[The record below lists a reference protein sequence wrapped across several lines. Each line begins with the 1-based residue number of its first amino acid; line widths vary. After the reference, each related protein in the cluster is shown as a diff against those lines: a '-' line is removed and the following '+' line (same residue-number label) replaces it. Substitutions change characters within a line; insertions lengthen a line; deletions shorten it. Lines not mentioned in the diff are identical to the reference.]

1 MFDNYFIFF
10 ILRLTVV
17 LLGIIIGNKVARV
30 DSKKYWFAAIPFIL
44 VFALNEGLR
53 FGRGVDYNGYFF
65 KYQDILLDDKGYR
78 TISDPVFVGLCHFN
92 DMIGLPY
99 QGLIFILSLFLIIAG
114 SLFLK
119 EVKDSMAYA
128 FPLFFLFSFPAENLI
143 RWFFAFSFLIISS
156 FYYNNNKFKSAI
168 IFVLLALGSHIG
180 IIIPAVLC
188 FFLKYY
194 KKPIFDLKT
203 SILLYI
209 GLWSLF
215 STDVMIGLAK
225 YINFSSSF
233 VSDYYSGY
241 IDNADVWLTGN
252 GLGEKAINYGIGLA
266 LPDIITL
273 IMTYYVVRKRPQLTY
288 YANIYI
294 VGALLSAAIYRL
306 EIGYRISVAM
316 KIYQVMFLA
325 VAFKDLLFCKLHK
338 NWILKLGCWI
348 LIINIIR
355 VYFIYIYTSYSANEI
370 LYIWDS
376 NGKDVLL

>member
-1 MFDNYFIFF
+1 MLDNYFTFF
-10 ILRLTVV
+10 VLRLTVV
-17 LLGIIIGNKVARV
+17 LLGIIIGNKVAKV
-30 DSKKYWFAAIPFIL
+30 TPTKYWLSVFPFIL
-44 VFALNEGLR
+44 IFSFNEGLR

-65 KYQDILLDDKGYR
+65 KYYDILLGDKGLIN
-78 TISDPVFVGLCHFN
+78 ISDPVFVGLCHLN
-92 DMIGLPY
+92 DIVGMPY
-99 QGLIFILSLFLIIAG
+99 QGLIFFLSFFLVVAG
-114 SLFLK
+114 SFLLR

-143 RWFFAFSFLIISS
+143 RWFFAFSFLMISS
-156 FYYNNNKFKSAI
+156 YFYNNSNYKKAI
-168 IFVLLALGSHIG
+168 IFAALALGSHMG
-180 IIIPAVLC
+180 IIIPAFFC
-188 FFLKYY
+188 FSLKYL
-194 KKPIFDLKT
+194 KKPIFSLKT
-203 SILLYI
+203 SVLLYI
-209 GLWSLF
+209 GLWTLF
-215 STDVMIGLAK
+215 TTDAMLGLVK
-225 YINFSSSF
+225 YINYSSIF
-233 VSDYYSGY
+233 VSDYYYGY

-273 IMTYYVVRKRPQLTY
+273 ILTYYVVRKRPQLTY

-294 VGALLSAAIYRL
+294 VGALLSAAIYRV

-355 VYFIYIYTSYSANEI
+355 VYFLYIYTSYSANEI

>member
-1 MFDNYFIFF
+1 MLDNYFTFF
-10 ILRLTVV
+10 VLRLTVV
-17 LLGIIIGNKVARV
+17 LLGIIIGNKVAKV
-30 DSKKYWFAAIPFIL
+30 TPTKYWLSVFPFIL
-44 VFALNEGLR
+44 IFSFNEGLR

-65 KYQDILLDDKGYR
+65 KYYDILLGDKGLIN
-78 TISDPVFVGLCHFN
+78 ISDPVFVGLCHLN
-92 DMIGLPY
+92 DIVGMPY
-99 QGLIFILSLFLIIAG
+99 QGLIFFLSFFLVVAG
-114 SLFLK
+114 SFLLR

-143 RWFFAFSFLIISS
+143 RWFFAFSFLMISS
-156 FYYNNNKFKSAI
+156 YFYNNSNYKKAI
-168 IFVLLALGSHIG
+168 IFAALALGSHMG
-180 IIIPAVLC
+180 IIIPAFFC
-188 FFLKYY
+188 FSLKYL
-194 KKPIFDLKT
+194 KKPIFSLKT
-203 SILLYI
+203 SVLLYI
-209 GLWSLF
+209 GLWTLF
-215 STDVMIGLAK
+215 ATDAMLGLVK
-225 YINFSSSF
+225 YINYSSIF

-273 IMTYYVVRKRPQLTY
+273 ILTYYVVRKRPQLTY

-294 VGALLSAAIYRL
+294 VGALLSAAIYRV

>member
-1 MFDNYFIFF
+1 M
-10 ILRLTVV
+10 LRLPPPT
-17 LLGIIIGNKVARV
+17 
-30 DSKKYWFAAIPFIL
+30 KYWLSVFPFIL
-44 VFALNEGLR
+44 IFSLNEGLR

-65 KYQDILLDDKGYR
+65 KYYDILLGDKGLR
-78 TISDPVFVGLCHFN
+78 NISDPVFVGLCHLN
-92 DMIGLPY
+92 DIVGMPY
-99 QGLIFILSLFLIIAG
+99 QGLIFFLSFFLVVAG
-114 SLFLK
+114 SFLLR

-143 RWFFAFSFLIISS
+143 RWFFAFSFLMISS
-156 FYYNNNKFKSAI
+156 YFYNNSNYKKTI
-168 IFVLLALGSHIG
+168 IFAALALGSHMG
-180 IIIPAVLC
+180 IIIPAFFC
-188 FFLKYY
+188 FSLKYL
-194 KKPIFDLKT
+194 KKPIFSLKI
-203 SILLYI
+203 SVLLYI
-209 GLWSLF
+209 GLWTLF
-215 STDVMIGLAK
+215 TTDAMLGLVK
-225 YINFSSSF
+225 YINYSSIL

-273 IMTYYVVRKRPQLTY
+273 ILTYYVVRKRPQLTY

-294 VGALLSAAIYRL
+294 VGALLSAAIYRV

>member
-1 MFDNYFIFF
+1 MFDNYFTFF
-10 ILRLTVV
+10 ILRVAVV
-17 LLGIIIGNKVARV
+17 LLGFIIGNNVAKV
-30 DSKKYWFAAIPFIL
+30 DSKKYWLAVIPFIF

-53 FGRGVDYNGYFF
+53 FGRGIDYNGYFF
-65 KYQDILLDDKGYR
+65 KYQDILLGDKGLR

-92 DMIGLPY
+92 GMLGLPY

-114 SLFLK
+114 SLLLK

-156 FYYNNNKFKSAI
+156 YYYNNDKFKYAL
-168 IFVLLALGSHIG
+168 IFILLALGSHMG
-180 IIIPAVLC
+180 MIIPAILC
-188 FFLKYY
+188 FFLKFF
-194 KKPIFDLKT
+194 KKPIFGLKT

-215 STDVMIGLAK
+215 STDVMIGLVR
-225 YINFSSSF
+225 YINYSSSF

-252 GLGEKAINYGIGLA
+252 GLGKQAINYGIGLA
-266 LPDIITL
+266 LPDILTL

-294 VGALLSAAIYRL
+294 VGVLLSAAIYRI

-316 KIYQVMFLA
+316 VIYQVMFLA
-325 VAFKDLLFCKLHK
+325 VAFKDMLFCKLHK
-338 NWILKLGCWI
+338 NWLLKLGCWI
-348 LIINIIR
+348 LIFNIIR
-355 VYFIYIYTSYSANEI
+355 IYFVYIYTSSSENEI
-370 LYIWDS
+370 LYIWNS
-376 NGKDVLL
+376 YGRDVLL

>member
-1 MFDNYFIFF
+1 MLDNYFTFF
-10 ILRLTVV
+10 VLRLTVV
-17 LLGIIIGNKVARV
+17 LFGIIIGNKVAKV
-30 DSKKYWFAAIPFIL
+30 TPTKYWLSVFPFIL
-44 VFALNEGLR
+44 IFSFNEGLR

-65 KYQDILLDDKGYR
+65 KYYDILLGDKGLIN
-78 TISDPVFVGLCHFN
+78 ISDPVFVGLCHLN
-92 DMIGLPY
+92 DIVGMPY
-99 QGLIFILSLFLIIAG
+99 QGLIFFLSFFLVVAG
-114 SLFLK
+114 SFLLR

-143 RWFFAFSFLIISS
+143 RWFFAFSFLMISS
-156 FYYNNNKFKSAI
+156 YFYNNSNYKKAI
-168 IFVLLALGSHIG
+168 IFAALALGSHMG
-180 IIIPAVLC
+180 IIIPAFFC
-188 FFLKYY
+188 FSLKYL
-194 KKPIFDLKT
+194 KKPIFSLKT
-203 SILLYI
+203 SVLLYI
-209 GLWSLF
+209 GLWTLF
-215 STDVMIGLAK
+215 TTDAMLGLVK
-225 YINFSSSF
+225 YINYSSIF

-273 IMTYYVVRKRPQLTY
+273 ILTYYVVRKRPQLTY

-294 VGALLSAAIYRL
+294 VGALLSAAIYRV

>member
-1 MFDNYFIFF
+1 MFDNYFTFF
-10 ILRLTVV
+10 ILRFTVV
-17 LLGIIIGNKVARV
+17 LLGIIIGNKVAKV
-30 DSKKYWFAAIPFIL
+30 TPTKYWLSVFPFIL
-44 VFALNEGLR
+44 IFSLNEGLR

-65 KYQDILLDDKGYR
+65 KYYDILLGDKGLR
-78 TISDPVFVGLCHFN
+78 NISDPVFVGLCHLN
-92 DMIGLPY
+92 DIVGMPY
-99 QGLIFILSLFLIIAG
+99 QGLIFFLSFFLVVAG
-114 SLFLK
+114 SFLLR

-143 RWFFAFSFLIISS
+143 RWFFAFSFLMISS
-156 FYYNNNKFKSAI
+156 YFYNNSNYKKAI
-168 IFVLLALGSHIG
+168 IFAALALGSHMG
-180 IIIPAVLC
+180 IIIPAFFC
-188 FFLKYY
+188 FSLKYL
-194 KKPIFDLKT
+194 KKPIFSLKT
-203 SILLYI
+203 SVLLYI
-209 GLWSLF
+209 GLWTLF
-215 STDVMIGLAK
+215 TTDAMLGLVK
-225 YINFSSSF
+225 YINYSSIF

-273 IMTYYVVRKRPQLTY
+273 ILTYYVVRKRPQLTY

-294 VGALLSAAIYRL
+294 VGALLSAAIYRV

-355 VYFIYIYTSYSANEI
+355 VYFLYIYTSYSANEI

>member
-1 MFDNYFIFF
+1 MLDNYFTFF
-10 ILRLTVV
+10 VLRLTVV
-17 LLGIIIGNKVARV
+17 LLGIIIGNKVAKV
-30 DSKKYWFAAIPFIL
+30 TPTKYWLSVFPFIL
-44 VFALNEGLR
+44 IFSFNEGLR

-65 KYQDILLDDKGYR
+65 KYYDILLGDKGLIN
-78 TISDPVFVGLCHFN
+78 ISDPVFVGLCHLN
-92 DMIGLPY
+92 DIVGMPY
-99 QGLIFILSLFLIIAG
+99 QGLIFFLSFFLVVAG
-114 SLFLK
+114 SFLLR

-143 RWFFAFSFLIISS
+143 RWFFAFSFLMISS
-156 FYYNNNKFKSAI
+156 YFYNNSNYKKAI
-168 IFVLLALGSHIG
+168 IFAALALGSHMG
-180 IIIPAVLC
+180 IIIPAFFC
-188 FFLKYY
+188 FSLKYL
-194 KKPIFDLKT
+194 KKPIFSLKT
-203 SILLYI
+203 SVLLYI
-209 GLWSLF
+209 GLWTLF
-215 STDVMIGLAK
+215 TTDAMLGLVK
-225 YINFSSSF
+225 YINYSSIF

-273 IMTYYVVRKRPQLTY
+273 IFTYYVVRKRPQLTY

-294 VGALLSAAIYRL
+294 VGALLSAAIYRV